1 MQQIGTEQQTKL
13 RLARAAALVAGIE
26 GTALMAALDK
36 VRRLKPAQVEDV
48 LQAGRDERPDRIP
61 AILHRALFRR

>member
-1 MQQIGTEQQTKL
+1 MQQICTEQQTKL

-26 GTALMAALDK
+26 GTALMPALDK

-48 LQAGRDERPDRIP
+48 LQAGRDDRPDRIP

>member
-1 MQQIGTEQQTKL
+1 MQSTCTEQQSRL

-26 GTALMAALDK
+26 GSALMPALDK
-36 VRRLKPAQVEDV
+36 VRRLKPSQVDDV

>member
-1 MQQIGTEQQTKL
+1 MQQICTEQQTKL

>member
-1 MQQIGTEQQTKL
+1 MQTDTEQISRL
-13 RLARAAALVAGIE
+13 RVARAAALVAGIE
-26 GTALMAALDK
+26 GTPLMPAVAK
-36 VRRLKPAQVEDV
+36 VKRLKPAQVEEI